1 MRQVVLWKDWLG
13 VSRDAKMAGQQVLE
27 KDKGCV

>member
-1 MRQVVLWKDWLG
+1 MGGAVKGLAGCYKDP
-13 VSRDAKMAGQQVLE
+13 RREGQQVLE